1 MGAGTLPEDP
11 ADQEL
16 LTNPRSVTGSG
27 FFFTLENVMSDD
39 AKAILGAII
48 LAPILYFLL
57 VVVMSF

>member
-1 MGAGTLPEDP
+1 M
-11 ADQEL
+11 
-16 LTNPRSVTGSG
+16 
-27 FFFTLENVMSDD
+27 ENVMSDD